1 MSSSGVMSPSANM
14 ERRILSMRGQ
24 RVMLDADL
32 ATLYGVSTR
41 VLNQAVKRNRER
53 FPEDFMFRLT
63 RTEKAEVITNC
74 DHLQLLK
81 FSPSLPHAFTEH
93 GAIMLASVLNTPIAV
108 QASVHIVRAFVRLR
122 EVLATHKDL
131 ARKLEE
137 LERKYDVQF
146 KVVFDAI
153 RQLMARPEKPRRSI
167 GFRVEEARPRYRVRR
182 PAGRGR
188 LR

>member
-1 MSSSGVMSPSANM
+1 M

-63 RTEKAEVITNC
+63 RTEKAQVITNC

-81 FSPSLPHAFTEH
+81 FSPSLPPAFTEH
-93 GAIMLASVLNTPIAV
+93 GAIMLASVLTNLCI
-108 QASVHIVRAFVRLR
+108 IVL
-122 EVLATHKDL
+122 T
-131 ARKLEE
+131 
-137 LERKYDVQF
+137 
-146 KVVFDAI
+146 
-153 RQLMARPEKPRRSI
+153 
-167 GFRVEEARPRYRVRR
+167 
-182 PAGRGR
+182 
-188 LR
+188 